1 MVDMVGCRWN
11 VKVDEMMSRFD
22 RRLPQLPDVPF
33 PTNSPKQ
40 NHKGIHRKQII
51 GCTPILPVMIAS
63 RAPTAAPALPDINF
77 SLASVNR

>member
-1 MVDMVGCRWN
+1 
-11 VKVDEMMSRFD
+11 MMSHLEVDD

-40 NHKGIHRKQII
+40 NHKGIHRMHSI
-51 GCTPILPVMIAS
+51 GCILLLPVMIAS
-63 RAPTAAPALPDINF
+63 RAPAAAPALPDINF